1 MQLWLTYALYGTI
14 GIVFI
19 ILAFGIFNLV
29 RTDDQAQSR
38 SNKLMR
44 LRVLMQF
51 IAIILLV
58 AIGFLSGAFG

>member
-58 AIGFLSGAFG
+58 AIGYLSGAFG

>member
-51 IAIILLV
+51 ITILLLV
-58 AIGFLSGAFG
+58 AIGYLSGAFG